1 MLVENL
7 VNIVIPAVH
16 FAETVRF
23 YRDVLGLP
31 LYHQG
36 EHSCHL
42 KLGDIFLAIYP
53 TSARDPLGPTGR
65 SIYLDFAVSDRD
77 EAVEQLTAAGV
88 AVERQWE
95 NHVGRFAQVADP
107 EGNWIELIEYE
118 R

>member
-1 MLVENL
+1 MLVEKL
-7 VNIVIPAVH
+7 VNVAIPAVN
-16 FAETVRF
+16 FAATVRF
-23 YRDVLGLP
+23 YRDILGLP

-42 KLGDIFLAIYP
+42 KLDEIFLAIYP
-53 TSARDPLGPTGR
+53 TSPRDPLGPTGR
-65 SIYLDFAVSDRD
+65 SIYLDFAVADRD
-77 EAVEQLTAAGV
+77 EAVARLTAAGV
-88 AVERQWE
+88 TVERAWE